1 MEGPELYSQHY
12 DNTEETMI
20 KQQAESKSPHPP
32 FTKGGRGGIS
42 SKSGFTLIELLIT
55 MVIFV
60 LVLSAGSQIFTGLLT
75 QFKQQSKIAETN
87 IEGIVGLEILRQDI
101 EHAGYGLPWNVTGAN
116 WSDLPNYIEAE
127 SISCT
132 PNTNDFDDAPN
143 NAPKAILSRNDASFS
158 GCGANSIFNGSDY
171 LVIKSVNIT
180 RSDTT
185 QRWTRLRSGN
195 EKRNGLSGDNFD
207 DTDRVIVISPGS
219 TDANGM
225 ALVAYSSGGTTYWHT
240 TYNATSNFA
249 PQDSTETR
257 VIYGLD
263 PLDTTGEPY
272 TRRMPFNRA
281 DYYIW
286 RNSTSTATDEVPD
299 RCALNTGVLRK
310 AVISQKNGQ
319 RENPLP
325 LLDCVAD
332 MQVVYGLDNDD
343 DGDFE
348 PGVGAP
354 PDGYSEDL
362 TALTAQQIRDQVR
375 QVRIYI
381 LAHEGQRDTNYTY
394 SSATISLGGDVGLG
408 RTFDLT
414 TIANYQ
420 NYRWKVYTLVITPG
434 NVR

>member
-1 MEGPELYSQHY
+1 
-12 DNTEETMI
+12 MI
-20 KQQAESKSPHPP
+20 KRED
-32 FTKGGRGGIS
+32 
-42 SKSGFTLIELLIT
+42 GFSLVELMIT
-55 MVIFV
+55 MVVFV
-60 LVLSAGSQIFTGLLT
+60 FVIAAASQVFTGLLT

-87 IEGIVGLEILRQDI
+87 IEGIVGLEILRRDI

-143 NAPKAILSRNDASFS
+143 NAPKAILSRNNASFS

-171 LVIKSVNIT
+171 LVIKAVNIT

-240 TYNATSNFA
+240 TYDATSTFA
-249 PQDSTETR
+249 PSDETETR

-299 RCALNTGVLRK
+299 RCAPNTGVLRK

-332 MQVVYGLDNDD
+332 MQIVYGLDTD
-343 DGDFE
+343 
-348 PGVGAP
+348 AT
-354 PDGYSEDL
+354 PDNVINCYVNNLADSLATVDAEN
-362 TALTAQQIRDQVR
+362 IRDRVR
-375 QVRIYI
+375 EVRVYV
-381 LAHEGQRDTNYTY
+381 LSHEGQFDGAFTFIPPIAPSSIRVGE
-394 SSATISLGGDVGLG
+394 SSAVLLGGSCTGVTVLG
-408 RTFDLT
+408 RDFDLSGIT
-414 TIANYQ
+414 NWQ
-420 NYRWKVYTLVITPG
+420 NYRWKVYTLVVKP
-434 NVR
+434 NNLR

>member
-1 MEGPELYSQHY
+1 
-12 DNTEETMI
+12 MI
-20 KQQAESKSPHPP
+20 KRED
-32 FTKGGRGGIS
+32 
-42 SKSGFTLIELLIT
+42 GFSLVELMIT
-55 MVIFV
+55 MVVFV
-60 LVLSAGSQIFTGLLT
+60 FVIAAASQVFTGLLT

-87 IEGIVGLEILRQDI
+87 IEGIVGLEILRRDI

-143 NAPKAILSRNDASFS
+143 NAPKAILSRNNASFS

-171 LVIKSVNIT
+171 LVIKAVNIT

-240 TYNATSNFA
+240 TYDATSNFA
-249 PQDSTETR
+249 PADETETR

-299 RCALNTGVLRK
+299 RCAPNTGVLIK
-310 AVISQKNGQ
+310 AVIRQKNGQ

-332 MQVVYGLDNDD
+332 MQVVFGLDTD
-343 DGDFE
+343 
-348 PGVGAP
+348 AT
-354 PDGYSEDL
+354 PDNVINCYVNNLADSLATVDAEN
-362 TALTAQQIRDQVR
+362 IRNRIKEVR
-375 QVRIYI
+375 VYI
-381 LAHEGQRDTNYTY
+381 LAHEGQIDRAFTFTPPIPASSIRVGE
-394 SSATISLGGDVGLG
+394 SSAVLPGGSCTGVTVLG
-408 RTFDLT
+408 RDFDLSGIT
-414 TIANYQ
+414 NWQ
-420 NYRWKVYTLVITPG
+420 NYRWKVYTLVVKP
-434 NVR
+434 NNLR

>member
-1 MEGPELYSQHY
+1 
-12 DNTEETMI
+12 MI
-20 KQQAESKSPHPP
+20 KRED
-32 FTKGGRGGIS
+32 
-42 SKSGFTLIELLIT
+42 GFSLVELMIT
-55 MVIFV
+55 MVVFV
-60 LVLSAGSQIFTGLLT
+60 FVIAAASQVFTGLLT

-87 IEGIVGLEILRQDI
+87 IEGIVGLEILRRDI

-143 NAPKAILSRNDASFS
+143 NAPKAILSRNNASFS

-171 LVIKSVNIT
+171 LVIKAVNIT

-240 TYNATSNFA
+240 TYDATSNFA
-249 PQDSTETR
+249 PADETETR

-299 RCALNTGVLRK
+299 RCAPNTGVLRK

-332 MQVVYGLDNDD
+332 MQVVFGLDTD
-343 DGDFE
+343 
-348 PGVGAP
+348 AT
-354 PDGYSEDL
+354 PDNVINCYVNNLADSLATVDAEN
-362 TALTAQQIRDQVR
+362 IRNRIKEVR
-375 QVRIYI
+375 VYI
-381 LAHEGQRDTNYTY
+381 LAHEGQIDRAFTFTPPIPASSIRVGE
-394 SSATISLGGDVGLG
+394 SSAVLPGGSCTGVTVLG
-408 RTFDLT
+408 RDFDLSGIT
-414 TIANYQ
+414 NWQ
-420 NYRWKVYTLVITPG
+420 NYRWKVYTLVVKP
-434 NVR
+434 NNLR

>member
-1 MEGPELYSQHY
+1 
-12 DNTEETMI
+12 MI
-20 KQQAESKSPHPP
+20 KRED
-32 FTKGGRGGIS
+32 
-42 SKSGFTLIELLIT
+42 GFSLVELMIT
-55 MVIFV
+55 MVVFV
-60 LVLSAGSQIFTGLLT
+60 FVIAAASQVFTGLLT

-87 IEGIVGLEILRQDI
+87 IEGIVGLEILRRDI

-143 NAPKAILSRNDASFS
+143 NAPKAILSRNNASFS

-171 LVIKSVNIT
+171 LVIKAVNIT

-240 TYNATSNFA
+240 TYDATLNFA
-249 PQDSTETR
+249 PADETETR

-299 RCALNTGVLRK
+299 RCAPNTGVLRK

-332 MQVVYGLDNDD
+332 MQVVFGLDTD
-343 DGDFE
+343 
-348 PGVGAP
+348 AT
-354 PDGYSEDL
+354 PDNVINCYVNNLADSLATVDAEN
-362 TALTAQQIRDQVR
+362 IRNRIKEVR
-375 QVRIYI
+375 VYI
-381 LAHEGQRDTNYTY
+381 LAHEGQIDRAFTFTPPIPASSIRVGE
-394 SSATISLGGDVGLG
+394 SSAVLPGGSCTGVTVLG
-408 RTFDLT
+408 RDFDLSGIT
-414 TIANYQ
+414 NWQ
-420 NYRWKVYTLVITPG
+420 NYRWKVYTLVVKP
-434 NVR
+434 NNLR

>member
-1 MEGPELYSQHY
+1 
-12 DNTEETMI
+12 MI
-20 KQQAESKSPHPP
+20 KRED
-32 FTKGGRGGIS
+32 
-42 SKSGFTLIELLIT
+42 GFSLVELMIT
-55 MVIFV
+55 MVVFV
-60 LVLSAGSQIFTGLLT
+60 FVIAAASQVFTGLLT

-87 IEGIVGLEILRQDI
+87 IEGIVGLEILRRDI

-143 NAPKAILSRNDASFS
+143 NAPKAILSRNNASFS

-171 LVIKSVNIT
+171 LVIKAVNIT

-240 TYNATSNFA
+240 TYDATLNFA
-249 PQDSTETR
+249 PADETETR

-299 RCALNTGVLRK
+299 RCAPNTGVLIK
-310 AVISQKNGQ
+310 AVIRQKNGQ

-332 MQVVYGLDNDD
+332 MQVVFGLDTD
-343 DGDFE
+343 
-348 PGVGAP
+348 AT
-354 PDGYSEDL
+354 PDNVINCYVNNLADSLATVDAEN
-362 TALTAQQIRDQVR
+362 IRNRIKEVR
-375 QVRIYI
+375 VYI
-381 LAHEGQRDTNYTY
+381 LAHEGQIDRAFTFTPPIPASSIRVGE
-394 SSATISLGGDVGLG
+394 SSAVLPGGSCTGVTVLG
-408 RTFDLT
+408 RDFDLSGIT
-414 TIANYQ
+414 NWQ
-420 NYRWKVYTLVITPG
+420 NYRWKVYTLVVKP
-434 NVR
+434 NNLR

>member
-1 MEGPELYSQHY
+1 
-12 DNTEETMI
+12 MI
-20 KQQAESKSPHPP
+20 KRED
-32 FTKGGRGGIS
+32 
-42 SKSGFTLIELLIT
+42 GFSLVELMIT
-55 MVIFV
+55 MVVFV
-60 LVLSAGSQIFTGLLT
+60 FVIAAASQVFTGLLT

-87 IEGIVGLEILRQDI
+87 IEGIVGLEILRRDI

-143 NAPKAILSRNDASFS
+143 NAPKAILSRNNASFS

-171 LVIKSVNIT
+171 LVIKAVNIT

-240 TYNATSNFA
+240 TYDATLNFA
-249 PQDSTETR
+249 PADETETR

-299 RCALNTGVLRK
+299 RCAPNTGVLRK

-332 MQVVYGLDNDD
+332 MQVVFGLDTD
-343 DGDFE
+343 
-348 PGVGAP
+348 AT
-354 PDGYSEDL
+354 PDNVINCYVNNLADSLATVDAEN
-362 TALTAQQIRDQVR
+362 IRNRIKEVR
-375 QVRIYI
+375 VYI
-381 LAHEGQRDTNYTY
+381 LAHEGQIDRAFTFTPPIPASFIRVGE
-394 SSATISLGGDVGLG
+394 SSAVLPGGSCTGVTVLG
-408 RTFDLT
+408 RDFDLSGIT
-414 TIANYQ
+414 NWQ
-420 NYRWKVYTLVITPG
+420 NYRWKVYTLVVKP
-434 NVR
+434 NNLR